1 MAIKEPCTLWTR
13 LLFISMSVIKRLTL
27 ISDPTDEFP
36 KNTNNSFKVRL
47 PEPLSLQGEGWY
59 ATLMSLTVPD
69 GGQSNAVI
77 ASDPH
82 TKVIRY
88 KHAISTRKWTDTGDP
103 STSGYL
109 FIDTALSTKM
119 IELEEIMNATQIVST
134 GSEFWKRVMQTLHD
148 KIMTEVMKD
157 QWNASVTEPD
167 RKPIVFVNKHG
178 MPQLSWKEES
188 LLIKAIPKKDLLNNQ
203 QINMVEFY
211 VNVDIALKFGLLRR
225 KTGKTGYA
233 TSDFVLGPNLQY
245 SLPTKTY
252 GENTGPVG
260 SRYRTYYNWEG
271 DVYEGVNFSSRAF
284 SIMTADNVKW
294 MRLHQA
300 FEWRLNNLDASFE
313 KMVGTRKRSVMV
325 YSDLVESTIV
335 GSGKY
340 PLLREVQLLRT
351 GDGEST
357 AEPLHHQWIKLR
369 GQQLDIVEVEIAST
383 SGPLAI
389 LPPGK
394 TIVTIGL
401 KQV

>member
-1 MAIKEPCTLWTR
+1 
-13 LLFISMSVIKRLTL
+13 MSEIKRLTL

-47 PEPLSLQGEGWY
+47 PEPLSLPGEGWY
-59 ATLMSLTVPD
+59 ASLMSLTVPD
-69 GGQSNAVI
+69 QGQSNAII
-77 ASDPH
+77 AADPH
-82 TKVIRY
+82 TKVVRY
-88 KHAISTRKWTDTGDP
+88 TYPQMVRKWTDTGDP
-103 STSGYL
+103 ATSGYL
-109 FIDTALSTKM
+109 AIEVPAVTGM
-119 IELEEIMNATQIVST
+119 IELEDIMNANQIVST
-134 GSEFWKRVMQTLHD
+134 GSQFWKRVMQTMHNY
-148 KIMTEVMKD
+148 IMYTVMKD
-157 QWNASVTEPD
+157 QWDKLVKEAD
-167 RKPIVFVNKHG
+167 RKPIVFVKKHG
-178 MPQLSWKEES
+178 IPQLSWNGESLVIQAIAKEE
-188 LLIKAIPKKDLLNNQ
+188 LLNNR

-211 VNVDIALKFGLLRR
+211 INVDIALKFGLLRR

-233 TSDFVLGPNLQY
+233 TSDFVIGPNLQY
-245 SLPTKTY
+245 SLPSKTY
-252 GENTGPVG
+252 HENTGPVG
-260 SRYRTYYNWEG
+260 SRYRSYYNWEG

-300 FEWRLNNLDASFE
+300 FEWQLNNLDASFE
-313 KMVGTRKRSVMV
+313 KIVGTRKRTVMV

-369 GQQLDIVEVEIAST
+369 GQQLDILEVEIAST

-401 KQV
+401 KQL